1 MTGGSIVETRDN
13 WHKWKEVLGK
23 TVDLGETVGLS
34 DKTINNL
41 AERVGTFLANNADPA
56 NDEERLLSELW
67 DAANEDDRKVLAKLV
82 VKIADK

>member
-1 MTGGSIVETRDN
+1 M
-13 WHKWKEVLGK
+13 
-23 TVDLGETVGLS
+23 DLGETVGLS

-41 AERVGTFLANNADPA
+41 AEKVGTFLTNNADPA

-67 DAANEDDRKVLAKLV
+67 DAADEDDRKVLAKLV